1 MGANLSLQKTI
12 SVDHL
17 VAVVSIAMTIAAVEA
32 TVVMEVAVAMTT
44 VIEALA
50 TTTIAILAPQDMDAG
65 MTMAPEASIA
75 THQAV
80 MIATAAATTIAVGET
95 THEMVVVMAAVA
107 METHL
112 QEIHIP
118 EVETT
123 TCLLTIGTPAARA
136 PC

>member
-1 MGANLSLQKTI
+1 MG
-12 SVDHL
+12 HP

-44 VIEALA
+44 ATEALVI
-50 TTTIAILAPQDMDAG
+50 TTIATPAPQDMDAE

-95 THEMVVVMAAVA
+95 ILETVVVMAVVMAVVA
-107 METHL
+107 METRL

-118 EVETT
+118 EVETKT
-123 TCLLTIGTPAARA
+123 ILLMIGTPAARA